1 MPYVE
6 LIADFREGIRKIARE
21 HKVTEILKM
30 CDDIRDSKLPELG
43 VQLEDHEGTIFLFLN
58 LLKYLFKIFDLVFI
72 RAPHSDI

>member
-43 VQLEDHEGTIFLFLN
+43 VQLEDHEGTIFLFISQ
-58 LLKYLFKIFDLVFI
+58 FAKIFI
-72 RAPHSDI
+72 